1 MKRSPLRLWLATA
14 FALGLAGLWQFFP
27 LADAASRLE
36 ALPLNGLFF
45 NARPMSLNPAEH
57 EIYGRALVLKRL
69 VRMRGQAFT
78 LTVIDGTRNRHAVHD
93 PLYCFRG
100 AGWEVLMATDVNLPH
115 GTARAVSLRQTGKS
129 GEAVYWFSNG
139 RQAFTS
145 ATRYWTDTTL
155 RRLTLGRSGEEP
167 VLVILTSVDDRLPD
181 WGGILAI
188 WPELMQL

>member
-14 FALGLAGLWQFFP
+14 CALGLAGLWQFFP
-27 LADAASRLE
+27 LADAAGRLE
-36 ALPLNGLFF
+36 ALPVKGLFF

-57 EIYGRALVLKRL
+57 EIYGRARVLKRL

-78 LTVIDGTRNRHAVHD
+78 LTVIDGTRNRHAIHD

-100 AGWEVLMATDVNLPH
+100 AGWEVQVATDVNLPH
-115 GTARAVSLRQTGKS
+115 GTARAVSLRQAGKQ

-139 RQAFTS
+139 RQAFAS
-145 ATRYWTDTTL
+145 ATRYWTETTL
-155 RRLTLGRSGEEP
+155 CRLTLGRSGDEP
-167 VLVILTSVDDRLPD
+167 VLVILTSVDDRAPD